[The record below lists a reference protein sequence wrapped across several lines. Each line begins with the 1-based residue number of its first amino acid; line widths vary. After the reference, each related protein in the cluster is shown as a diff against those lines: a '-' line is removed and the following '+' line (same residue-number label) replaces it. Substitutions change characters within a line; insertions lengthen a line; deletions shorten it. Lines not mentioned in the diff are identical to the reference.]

1 MIKYYRVFFWPV
13 LTTDIRSCSQCQ
25 KVCFFPIW
33 IRKFQIQGTKKK
45 GRKNNKISPFYD
57 VYVCGWKSGSEQSE
71 LYKGNN
77 QILQT
82 PKR

>member
-1 MIKYYRVFFWPV
+1 MPKSMFF
-13 LTTDIRSCSQCQ
+13 SQFEKENSQFKEQ
-25 KVCFFPIW
+25 K
-33 IRKFQIQGTKKK
+33 KN

-71 LYKGNN
+71 WYKGNN